1 MVGCCRLV
9 LVYALTVGLAKE
21 TWSKEQS
28 APTSGATQPGRER
41 FEHADVLYGWVTN
54 SRGDQL
60 RTFITRPNK
69 IAGKVPAVFFVGW
82 LSCDSVEYP
91 NGETDGFGA
100 LIRRIIDQSGYAT
113 MRVEKPGVGESR
125 GTRCEQADFQSELEG
140 YQAGFDA
147 MRKYDFVDPD
157 RIFVVGISNGGGVA
171 PLVARQHRVA
181 GFVAAGSWGRTWYE
195 HMLEHERR
203 RLGQSGKSPAEV
215 NQAVKDFIELYNLFL
230 IRGMT
235 PGEILK
241 QRPEWKALWY
251 DGPEGQ
257 YGRPAK
263 FYQQLQTLNLGLA
276 WQQVSAP
283 VLVIR
288 GTSDDLM
295 SRADGEAIAE
305 SVNRAHPGL
314 ARYIEI
320 EQMTH
325 GFNVN
330 KKFHADLVPEILS
343 SIRQWLQQPK

>member
-91 NGETDGFGA
+91 TGETDGFGA

-113 MRVEKPGVGESR
+113 MRVEKPGVGESQ
-125 GTRCEQADFQSELEG
+125 GTRCEQADFEGELEG

-171 PLVARQHRVA
+171 PLVARQHPVR
-181 GFVAAGSWGRTWYE
+181 GYVAAGSWGRSWYE

-203 RLGQSGKSPAEV
+203 RLVQSGKRPADV
-215 NQAVKDFIELYNLFL
+215 NQEVKAFTELYNLFL

-235 PGEILK
+235 PSEILR
-241 QRPEWKALWY
+241 QRPEWKGLWY

-263 FYQQLQTLNLGLA
+263 FYQQLQSLNLGLA

-288 GTSDDLM
+288 GTSDDVM
-295 SRADGEAIAE
+295 SRADCEAIVE
-305 SVNRAHPGL
+305 SVNRARPGL
-314 ARYIEI
+314 ARYLEI

-325 GFNVN
+325 LFSVN

-343 SIRQWLQQPK
+343 WMREGLQPPK

>member
-195 HMLEHERR
+195 HMLEHERT